1 MRPSAAS
8 AVRAAPLALLLAAC
22 AGSKLPMTAAGLAET
37 GSPEA
42 LVAYLGQPGADG
54 RVCARGGAVPEDVR
68 RSRRTPG
75 ALVAALRAGTVPAP
89 RWADC
94 VEALLPAMPGDR
106 ASDLVDR
113 ILGAEADLVES
124 PEVER
129 DAALQAQLE
138 ALHRIALERAPD
150 LAGSRQVRASVRTE
164 LRPLLAGDRLGP
176 VARPR
181 AEALAAALEAEEGE
195 WQGRP
200 VDPARL
206 AALAGSQDEAAL
218 RLLARR
224 LRDPGARA
232 GAERAL
238 VQVRIAASPFPEVK
252 ARAAE
257 VEAAVLRDGAYRISP
272 QDHRPLRAALQAD
285 RIPAAT
291 ILARQSPADGAA
303 TLLALDD
310 GGRPGVLPPV
320 HLAAALTVEVA
331 GLSRPIRP
339 CAPGRPLDPTPC
351 LDPAALAVDS
361 PYAALRGADLV
372 VLERPGLP
380 ALAALARSGSRLEVP
395 VRAGGALAGTVSW
408 PVRFERPGAWVLEGP
423 KPGAPG
429 PDVAVELER
438 VDADRLVIAA
448 TFPGGR
454 RLAVLER
461 ADAAAFRVVTRGASG
476 WAGRAG
482 SPGQD
487 GTPGTRGQDASCL
500 GDSAGTSGGP
510 GGPGEDGDAGGAGQP
525 GGRGGAVH
533 VAVRAPRALLAD
545 TLALAGQIAVSE
557 GGRGGRGG
565 RGGAGGRGG
574 DGGAGG
580 RPASM
585 CSERNRNYRL
595 SGGSDGPSGPN
606 GAAGPDGPWG
616 SDGQP
621 GPVRIEPAASA
632 SVD

>member
-1 MRPSAAS
+1 MRTS
-8 AVRAAPLALLLAAC
+8 AVRAAPLAMLLAAC
-22 AGSKLPMTAAGLAET
+22 AGSKLPMTAAGLSET

-54 RVCARGGAVPEDVR
+54 RVCARGGAVPEGVR

-75 ALVAALRAGTVPAP
+75 ALVAALRAGKVPGP
-89 RWADC
+89 TWADC
-94 VEALLPAMPGDR
+94 VEPLLPAMPGDR
-106 ASDLVDR
+106 AADLVDR

-124 PEVER
+124 PEIER
-129 DAALQAQLE
+129 DPALQAQLE

-150 LAGSRQVRASVRTE
+150 RAGSRQVRAAVLAE
-164 LRPLLAGDRLGP
+164 LGPRLARDRLGP

-181 AEALAAALEAEEGE
+181 AEALVAALEAEQGE
-195 WQGRP
+195 WQGGR
-200 VDPARL
+200 VDAARI
-206 AALAGSQDEAAL
+206 AALAASRDEASL
-218 RLLARR
+218 RVLARR
-224 LRDPGARA
+224 LPDRDARA
-232 GAERAL
+232 EAERGL
-238 VQVRIAASPFPEVK
+238 VRVRIAASPFPEVK
-252 ARAAE
+252 ARAAA

-272 QDHRPLRAALQAD
+272 QEHQPLRAALHAEWL
-285 RIPAAT
+285 PAAT
-291 ILARQSPADGAA
+291 ILARQSPADGTA
-303 TLLALDD
+303 TLLALGD
-310 GGRPGVLPPV
+310 GGKPGVLPPV
-320 HLAAALTVEVA
+320 HLAAALTVEVT

-339 CAPGRPLDPTPC
+339 CASGRPLDPTPC

-361 PYAALRGADLV
+361 PYATLRGADLV
-372 VLERPGLP
+372 VLERPD
-380 ALAALARSGSRLEVP
+380 LAALVALARGGSRLEVP
-395 VRAGGALAGTVSW
+395 VRAAGARAGTVSW

-423 KPGAPG
+423 NPGAPG

-438 VDADRLVIAA
+438 VDAERLVIAA
-448 TFPGGR
+448 TFSGGR

-482 SPGQD
+482 SPGHD

-500 GDSAGTSGGP
+500 GDSDATSGGP
-510 GGPGEDGDAGGAGQP
+510 GGPGEDGDAGGPGQP
-525 GGRGGAVH
+525 GGRGGAVR

-545 TLALAGQIAVSE
+545 TLALAGQIAMSE

-595 SGGSDGPSGPN
+595 SGGSDGPRGPN

-621 GPVRIEPAASA
+621 GPVRIEPDAAA
-632 SVD
+632 ALD